1 MDAFEAI
8 AEPNRRRILDL
19 LKDGERPA
27 GDVVEALSI
36 SQPGVSKHLKLLR
49 EAGLVRVR
57 ADGQRRLYSLA
68 PRRLAEIETWL
79 RPTSTSGAAASTP
92 WKIIW
97 RGNNDAGHRRQRRHP
112 QDAGWLPDRLRA
124 AAEQADREGLGGA

>member
-19 LKDGERPA
+19 LGRGERPA
-27 GDVVEALSI
+27 GELVEALAI

-79 RPTSTSGAAASTP
+79 RPHLDF
-92 WKIIW
+92 W
-97 RGNNDAGHRRQRRHP
+97 RGRLDALEDHLER
-112 QDAGWLPDRLRA
+112 
-124 AAEQADREGLGGA
+124 EQ